1 MEIKPDEYESVRWY
15 SGLDAYDFNRRL
27 RQSIPL
33 TPEQSVHYDRLWTF
47 LDKNR
52 TTEELVV
59 RRGVTQMTPKEV
71 RAILDLPQR
80 SFLSTTLNK
89 MSNAVDMKCCTIV
102 IRVPIGSPACNISAY
117 SLHPGENEVLL
128 APGRLSYIRKR
139 TTRSLWKPYYDVAHT
154 IYECEYIPD
163 PVPGRL
169 IKKEKV
175 KEKVK
180 VKVKKEKICK
190 EGYENHP
197 SDRKKCR
204 KSCTNLQVRHP
215 HTGRCRKI
223 SKRNKR
229 SKRNK

>member
-52 TTEELVV
+52 TKEELIV

-117 SLHPGENEVLL
+117 SLHPKENEVLL

-163 PVPGRL
+163 PVPDRL
-169 IKKEKV
+169 KEKKEK
-175 KEKVK
+175 E
-180 VKVKKEKICK
+180 KKEKICK
-190 EGYENHP
+190 EGYENHL

-204 KSCTNLQVRHP
+204 KSCTTLQIRHP
-215 HTGRCRKI
+215 QTGRCRKI
-223 SKRNKR
+223 IDKVK
-229 SKRNK
+229 